1 MVFFTLTLLVLLYLL
16 YGIKVIAQYE
26 RGVRFTFGRYSGIMQ
41 PGLNFIFP
49 LFQTF
54 VKIDM
59 RTRVIDV
66 PYQEALTKDNISAK
80 VNAVVYYKV
89 ISPDK
94 AVLEVE
100 DYKYAVSQLAQ
111 TTMRNIIG
119 EVELDDLLANREKIA
134 TKISQIVDKATDPW
148 GIKIEIVDLKDI
160 QLPENMKR
168 VMAKQAEAEREKR
181 AVIIKSQGDVIAAV
195 NLGKAAATLAK
206 SPGALHL
213 RTLQTLND
221 ISSDPNTKIVLAVPL
236 EILKGWGV
244 NVDGLKVTR
253 RGK

>member
-1 MVFFTLTLLVLLYLL
+1 MLFTLIVILILYLL
-16 YGIKVIAQYE
+16 WGIKIVTQYE
-26 RGVRFTFGRYSGIMQ
+26 RGVKFTLGRYSGIMQ

-49 LFQTF
+49 IFQTF

-59 RTRVIDV
+59 RTQVIDV

-80 VNAVVYYKV
+80 INAVVYYKV
-89 ISPDK
+89 VSPDK
-94 AVLEVE
+94 AVLEIR

-134 TKISQIVDKATDPW
+134 TNISRIVDKATDPW

-195 NLGKAAATLAK
+195 NLGKAATTLAK
-206 SPGALHL
+206 APGALHL

-236 EILKGWGV
+236 EILRGWGL
-244 NVDGLKVTR
+244 NVDGLKV
-253 RGK
+253 KKK

>member
-1 MVFFTLTLLVLLYLL
+1 MILAIAFLLVLYILS
-16 YGIKVIAQYE
+16 GIKVVSQYE
-26 RGVRFTFGRYSGIMQ
+26 KGVKFTLGRYSGLMN
-41 PGLNFIFP
+41 PGLNFVFP
-49 LFQTF
+49 IFQTF
-54 VKIDM
+54 VKVDL
-59 RTRVIDV
+59 RTQVVDV

-80 VNAVVYYKV
+80 INAVVYYKV
-89 ISPDK
+89 IAPDK
-94 AVLEVE
+94 AVLEIK

-119 EVELDDLLANREKIA
+119 EVELDELLANREKIA
-134 TKISQIVDKATDPW
+134 AKISSIVDQATDPW

-181 AVIIKSQGDVIAAV
+181 AVIIKSQGDVIASL
-195 NLGKAAATLAK
+195 NLQKAAKNLSK

-213 RTLQTLND
+213 RTLQALND

-236 EILKGWGV
+236 EVLKAWGI
-244 NVDGLKVTR
+244 KT
-253 RGK
+253 GKKK